1 MRHLPTL
8 VAKAKKSS
16 ADDDMEI
23 IRSLYREIIQDKKKS
38 ASERMKAAEDLRK
51 TLDPVNNKD
60 PVSPSGKPKPRK
72 AKSNGISRKIS
83 LN

>member
-38 ASERMKAAEDLRK
+38 ASERMKAAEALRE
-51 TLDPVNNKD
+51 TLVPVD
-60 PVSPSGKPKPRK
+60 SREPGATSGKPKSRTK
-72 AKSNGISRKIS
+72 KSNGISRKIS